1 MKHDPSIRV
10 VAAGVLLLFAALVA
24 RLWELQVVRSAQYA
38 EQAVENRLR
47 VERVTAPRGI
57 IYDRT
62 GKPLVK
68 NSPFYSVA
76 IDPKMLQEADVE
88 RLADFL
94 GLNPSKL
101 AATLKRNRRSIDPVL
116 LRGGLTFD
124 EVVFIES
131 RLSDYPELLIDVDQ
145 TRYYPYRDV
154 GAHVLGYL
162 GKMGTEQIK
171 KAAFRDVPSQSFVG
185 QWGMEKLYDP
195 VLRGKPGRR
204 VYEAD
209 ALGRKLRVL
218 NIEPPEHGQDIYLSI
233 DISLQRAA
241 ERAFGKR
248 AGAMVAIKPDTGEIL
263 ALVSRPSFDPNL
275 FSRGIDYDNWLAL
288 VNHEGHPLLNR
299 ALQTQIAPA
308 STFKIVSALTA
319 LQEEVLTPKST
330 FICNGVVAKGPWKF
344 RCWKRRGHGK
354 LDMHESLVQS
364 CDVYY
369 YRTGER
375 TGFDAIARM
384 ARKFQFG
391 EVSGLGLVEEKTG
404 LMPDSE
410 WKRRVKGEPWYLG
423 ETYNAVIGQ
432 GFVLATPM
440 QMARMMAWVSNGG
453 SIYPLTLI
461 RQDAQPEPVRQIDVD
476 PKHLETIRRALRDVV
491 VGKHGTGKTAFSTK
505 VEIGG
510 KTGTAQVVR
519 LREDENR
526 SIEDIP
532 VNLRDHAWFVAFAP
546 VEDTEIAVAVYV
558 EHGGSGGRNAGPI
571 AKRAIEA
578 YFAEMEAEYIHVEN

>member
-24 RLWELQVVRSAQYA
+24 RLWELQVVRSDQYA

-47 VERVTAPRGI
+47 VERVPAPRGI

-76 IDPKMLQEADVE
+76 IDPKMLQGADIE

-124 EVVFIES
+124 EVVFIEA

-162 GKMGTEQIK
+162 GKMGPEQIK
-171 KAAFRDVPSQSFVG
+171 KADFRDVPSQTFVG

-204 VYEAD
+204 VFEAD

-241 ERAFGKR
+241 ERAFDKR
-248 AGAMVAIKPDTGEIL
+248 AGAMVAIKPDTGEVL
-263 ALVSRPSFDPNL
+263 AL
-275 FSRGIDYDNWLAL
+275 G
-288 VNHEGHPLLNR
+288 
-299 ALQTQIAPA
+299 
-308 STFKIVSALTA
+308 
-319 LQEEVLTPKST
+319 
-330 FICNGVVAKGPWKF
+330 
-344 RCWKRRGHGK
+344 
-354 LDMHESLVQS
+354 
-364 CDVYY
+364 
-369 YRTGER
+369 
-375 TGFDAIARM
+375 
-384 ARKFQFG
+384 
-391 EVSGLGLVEEKTG
+391 
-404 LMPDSE
+404 
-410 WKRRVKGEPWYLG
+410 
-423 ETYNAVIGQ
+423 GQ
-432 GFVLATPM
+432 
-440 QMARMMAWVSNGG
+440 
-453 SIYPLTLI
+453 
-461 RQDAQPEPVRQIDVD
+461 
-476 PKHLETIRRALRDVV
+476 
-491 VGKHGTGKTAFSTK
+491 
-505 VEIGG
+505 
-510 KTGTAQVVR
+510 
-519 LREDENR
+519 
-526 SIEDIP
+526 
-532 VNLRDHAWFVAFAP
+532 
-546 VEDTEIAVAVYV
+546 
-558 EHGGSGGRNAGPI
+558 
-571 AKRAIEA
+571 
-578 YFAEMEAEYIHVEN
+578 